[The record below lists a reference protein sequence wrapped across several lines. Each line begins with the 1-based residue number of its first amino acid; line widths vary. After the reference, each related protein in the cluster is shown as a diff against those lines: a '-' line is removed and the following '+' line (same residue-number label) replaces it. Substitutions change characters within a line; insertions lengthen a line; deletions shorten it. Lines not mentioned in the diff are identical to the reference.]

1 MLRVSFD
8 KKYSKGIY
16 ILPNLFTVS
25 ALFAGFYAII
35 AAIHGRFDLAGMMI
49 FVAML
54 FDALDG
60 RIARMTHS
68 QSEFG
73 AHMDSLSDMVCFGL
87 SPALVLYL
95 WSLSRLGKIG
105 WLGAFLYMVCSAL
118 RLARFNTQAP
128 TSTSNRYFSGLSTTA
143 SAGVVGGLIWSAMEM
158 GLPVADYPI
167 ALLLFTLLL
176 SALKVSSLPYRS
188 FKDVDMRAHV
198 SFVVILLLVLTM
210 VLICLNPSVAL
221 FLIFLLYAL
230 SGLTV
235 GLIRGC
241 VSGRLPWRL
250 LPLMSYRLKHES
262 DAADDTE

>member
-1 MLRVSFD
+1 MVSFD

-73 AHMDSLSDMVCFGL
+73 AQMDSLSDMVCFGL

-118 RLARFNTQAP
+118 RLARFNAQGQNK
-128 TSTSNRYFSGLSTTA
+128 SNRYFSGLSTTA

-158 GLPVADYPI
+158 GLPVADHPI
-167 ALLLFTLLL
+167 VLLLFTLLL
-176 SALKVSSLPYRS
+176 SFLKVSSLPYRS

-198 SFVVILLLVLTM
+198 SFFVILLLVLTM
-210 VLICLNPSVAL
+210 VLICLNPSVAF

-230 SGLTV
+230 SGLSAGV
-235 GLIRGC
+235 VKFC
-241 VSGRLPWRL
+241 FSGRRRL
-250 LPLMSYRLKHES
+250 LPFLSYRLQHKS
-262 DAADDTE
+262 DEADDTE